1 MTVGGTEPPYGPAAL
16 LKEAPMDSYENP
28 TSSIPFPGGARVLTA
43 PGSAEADHQ
52 EGEGGAAWL
61 SSPFSEGLVAAS
73 DASESEE
80 AFAALA
86 AELEDEEFD
95 EALQALVDE
104 AAGRHL
110 DSAGAWPSG
119 ATEQLATGEVEAWM
133 AGIASEADRLLEHV
147 ERHFADR
154 APESL
159 AEGEVEAVLTEAL
172 AAQGHPGLEGEDFLG
187 ALARKVKSVAKGA
200 VKLAK
205 RGIAIAGGVLL
216 GPLFGIIRKLVPLL
230 LKRVLSFALNK
241 LPPGLQKDAAAL
253 ADKLGIRLPSAVA
266 AVLAPA
272 SAPAATPAAPAAE
285 PAPATEPA
293 AEPAAAAGATL
304 AELFDAEVAGAV
316 AGQRP
321 ATVDEYESEWELL
334 DPGDGREDGA
344 VARLDA
350 ARAELVDRIAEAPPG
365 SVLTAELEQFL
376 PAVMA
381 ALPMIR
387 TGIRVIGRERVVGLI
402 AKPLAELIKGHVG
415 PEASRRLAR
424 AIADKGLGL
433 LSLEAEAQAGG
444 YGRLGAE
451 ALASTLEDTIRA
463 VGQLPPESQAEPLRL
478 QAELQEAFAEAAARH
493 LPSELLRADVG
504 ALELEGESA
513 VWVLMP
519 RGPSRRYRYRKCT
532 RIFPVRIGRQVARAV
547 VLADGE
553 TLEQRLLDEG
563 GGGWPLEA
571 EVHVYE
577 SLPGTHLGHLA
588 AAEGEDL
595 AGGPL
600 DAGEFEELTPRT
612 ASLLLNQPGLGG
624 RPAPAGTARRWYR
637 VAVGGRPR
645 HPRRHKRLLVRLPL
659 TGSRPV
665 LRLHLR
671 LGERSSHRIGELVA
685 QRADVRLVA
694 GFRALIL
701 GVAQRSLPAR
711 LARQFQRTPGA
722 ALSVQQAQ
730 TVAAALGERM
740 VAAISAQLRTLGP
753 SLAAAAR
760 DPAAG
765 MTLIFE
771 FGFADRAALAAGRAD
786 APTITVRPGR
796 HHD

>member
-1 MTVGGTEPPYGPAAL
+1 
-16 LKEAPMDSYENP
+16 MDWYENP

-52 EGEGGAAWL
+52 EGERGPAWL
-61 SSPFSEGLVAAS
+61 ESPFSGGLVTTGA
-73 DASESEE
+73 ASESEE

-110 DSAGAWPSG
+110 ESAGPWAAG
-119 ATEQLATGEVEAWM
+119 GTEQLAAGEVEAWM
-133 AGIASEADRLLEHV
+133 AGIASDADRLLEHV
-147 ERHFADR
+147 ERHFANR
-154 APESL
+154 TPESL

-205 RGIAIAGGVLL
+205 RGIAIAGGALM
-216 GPLFGIIRKLVPLL
+216 GPLFGVLRKLVQPL
-230 LKRVLSFALNK
+230 LKRVLAFALNK

-253 ADKLGIRLPSAVA
+253 AGKLGIQLPAAVTAAVA
-266 AVLAPA
+266 P
-272 SAPAATPAAPAAE
+272 PAAPADAAPTTE
-285 PAPATEPA
+285 PVPATEPA
-293 AEPAAAAGATL
+293 TEPATAAGATL

-316 AGQRP
+316 AGDRETMADQ
-321 ATVDEYESEWELL
+321 YETEWELL
-334 DPGDGREDGA
+334 GPAGEPEDGA

-350 ARAELVDRIAEAPPG
+350 ARADLVDRIAEAPPG
-365 SVLTAELEQFL
+365 SLLTTELEQFL

-381 ALPMIR
+381 ALPMVR
-387 TGIRVIGRERVVGLI
+387 MGIRVVGREKVVGLI

-433 LSLEAEAQAGG
+433 LSLEAEAQDGG

-478 QAELQEAFAEAAARH
+478 QAEVQEAFAEAAARH

-519 RGPSRRYRYRKCT
+519 RRPSRRYRYRKCT
-532 RIFPVRIGRQVARAV
+532 RVFPVRIGRQVARAV
-547 VLADGE
+547 VLADGQ
-553 TLEQRLLDEG
+553 TLEERLLDEG
-563 GGGWPLEA
+563 ASGWPLEA
-571 EVHVYE
+571 EVHLYE

-600 DAGEFEELTPRT
+600 DAGEFEELTPQT
-612 ASLLLNQPGLGG
+612 ASLLLAQPGLGR
-624 RPAPAGTARRWYR
+624 RPGAAGAGMGRRWYR
-637 VAVGGRPR
+637 VTVPGRPR
-645 HPRRHKRLLVRLPL
+645 HRRRRYKRVLVALLL
-659 TGSRPV
+659 TGPRPM
-665 LRLHLR
+665 LRVHLR
-671 LGERSSHRIGELVA
+671 LGERGSHKVGELVA

-701 GVAQRSLPAR
+701 GMAQRSLPER
-711 LARQFQRTPGA
+711 LAHQLQRAPGA
-722 ALSVQQAQ
+722 RPSMEQARAM
-730 TVAAALGERM
+730 AAALGERM
-740 VAAISAQLRTLGP
+740 VAAISAQLSTLGP

-760 DPAAG
+760 DPNAG
-765 MTLIFE
+765 MTITFQ
-771 FGFADRAALAAGRAD
+771 FGFADQAALATGRTD
-786 APTITVRPGR
+786 APTITVRPGH

>member
-1 MTVGGTEPPYGPAAL
+1 
-16 LKEAPMDSYENP
+16 MDWQENP

-52 EGEGGAAWL
+52 EGKRGAAWL
-61 SSPFSEGLVAAS
+61 ESPFSGGLVAAG

-95 EALQALVDE
+95 QALQALVDE

-110 DSAGAWPSG
+110 ESAGAWPSA
-119 ATEQLATGEVEAWM
+119 ATEQLATGEVEAWT
-133 AGIASEADRLLEHV
+133 AGIASEADRLLEYV

-154 APESL
+154 TLESL

-230 LKRVLSFALNK
+230 LKRVLSVALNK

-253 ADKLGIRLPSAVA
+253 AGKLGIRLPSAVA
-266 AVLAPA
+266 AVLAPQ
-272 SAPAATPAAPAAE
+272 ATPAA
-285 PAPATEPA
+285 EPA

-304 AELFDAEVAGAV
+304 AELFDAEVAGV
-316 AGQRP
+316 LAGDRQG
-321 ATVDEYESEWELL
+321 TVDEYESESELL
-334 DPGDGREDGA
+334 DPGEGREDGA

-350 ARAELVDRIAEAPPG
+350 ARAQLVDRIAEAAPG
-365 SVLTAELEQFL
+365 SVITAELEQFL

-387 TGIRVIGRERVVGLI
+387 TGIRVIGREKVVGLI

-478 QAELQEAFAEAAARH
+478 QAEVQEAFAEAVARH

-519 RGPSRRYRYRKCT
+519 RGPSRRYRYRKCS
-532 RIFPVRIGRQVARAV
+532 RIFPVQIGRQVARAV

-553 TLEQRLLDEG
+553 TLEERLLDEG
-563 GGGWPLEA
+563 ASGWPLEA

-588 AAEGEDL
+588 AAEGENL

-624 RPAPAGTARRWYR
+624 RPGAPGMGRRWYR
-637 VAVGGRPR
+637 VAVPGRPR
-645 HPRRHKRLLVRLPL
+645 CHRRRHKRLLVRLQL

-665 LRLHLR
+665 LGVHLH

-685 QRADVRLVA
+685 QRADLRLVA

-701 GVAQRSLPAR
+701 GVAHRSLPTS
-711 LARQFQRTPGA
+711 LARQFQRTPGV
-722 ALSVQQAQ
+722 ALSAQQAQ
-730 TVAAALGERM
+730 SVAAVLGERM

-753 SLAAAAR
+753 SLAAAVR
-760 DPAAG
+760 DPKAG
-765 MTLIFE
+765 MTLTFE
-771 FGFADRAALAAGRAD
+771 FGFADRAALAAGRPD

>member
-1 MTVGGTEPPYGPAAL
+1 
-16 LKEAPMDSYENP
+16 MDSYENS

-52 EGEGGAAWL
+52 EGERGAAWL
-61 SSPFSEGLVAAS
+61 ESPFSEGLVAAG

-110 DSAGAWPSG
+110 ESAGAWPSG
-119 ATEQLATGEVEAWM
+119 ASEQLATGEVEAWM

-154 APESL
+154 TPESL
-159 AEGEVEAVLTEAL
+159 AEGEVETVLTEAL

-187 ALARKVKSVAKGA
+187 ALARKVRSVAKGA

-205 RGIAIAGGVLL
+205 RGIAIAGNVLL

-253 ADKLGIRLPSAVA
+253 AGKLGIRLPSAVA
-266 AVLAPA
+266 AVLAP
-272 SAPAATPAAPAAE
+272 PATPAAAHAAEPSSAAE
-285 PAPATEPA
+285 PAPA
-293 AEPAAAAGATL
+293 AEPAAAAGAIL
-304 AELFDAEVAGAV
+304 AELFDAEVAGAL
-316 AGQRP
+316 AGDRQG
-321 ATVDEYESEWELL
+321 TVDEYEGEWELL
-334 DPGDGREDGA
+334 DPGEGREDGA
-344 VARLDA
+344 LTRLDA
-350 ARAELVDRIAEAPPG
+350 ARVELVDRIAEAAPG
-365 SVLTAELEQFL
+365 SVITAELEQFL
-376 PAVMA
+376 PVVMA

-387 TGIRVIGRERVVGLI
+387 TGIRVIGREKVVGLI

-415 PEASRRLAR
+415 PEAGRRLAR

-451 ALASTLEDTIRA
+451 ALASTMEDTIRA

-478 QAELQEAFAEAAARH
+478 QAEVQEAFAEAAARH
-493 LPSELLRADVG
+493 LPSELLRGDLG

-519 RGPSRRYRYRKCT
+519 RGPSRRYRYRKCS

-553 TLEQRLLDEG
+553 TLEERLLDEG
-563 GGGWPLEA
+563 AGGWPLEA

-624 RPAPAGTARRWYR
+624 RPGAPGRGRRWYR
-637 VAVGGRPR
+637 VAVPGRPR
-645 HPRRHKRLLVRLPL
+645 HHRRRHRRLLVRLLL
-659 TGSRPV
+659 TGPRPV
-665 LRLHLR
+665 LRVHLR

-701 GVAQRSLPAR
+701 GVAQRSLPTR
-711 LARQFQRTPGA
+711 LVRQFQRTPGV
-722 ALSVQQAQ
+722 ALSAEQAQ
-730 TVAAALGERM
+730 SVAAALGERM

-753 SLAAAAR
+753 SLATAAR
-760 DPAAG
+760 DPKAG
-765 MTLIFE
+765 MTLTFE

>member
-1 MTVGGTEPPYGPAAL
+1 
-16 LKEAPMDSYENP
+16 MDWYETP
-28 TSSIPFPGGARVLTA
+28 LSTIPFPGGARVLTA
-43 PGSAEADHQ
+43 PGSAEAGDPQ
-52 EGEGGAAWL
+52 EGEHGSAWL
-61 SSPFSEGLVAAS
+61 ESPFSGGLVTAG
-73 DASESEE
+73 ASESEE
-80 AFAALA
+80 AFAGLA
-86 AELEDEEFD
+86 AELEDEGFD

-110 DSAGAWPSG
+110 ESMGGWAAG

-133 AGIASEADRLLEHV
+133 AGIASDADRLLEHV

-154 APESL
+154 TPESL

-205 RGIAIAGGVLL
+205 RGIAIAGGALL
-216 GPLFGIIRKLVPLL
+216 GPLFGVLRKLVQPL
-230 LKRVLSFALNK
+230 LKRVLAFALNK

-253 ADKLGIRLPSAVA
+253 AGKLGIRLPSAVA

-272 SAPAATPAAPAAE
+272 AAPAAPAAPPADAVPAAE
-285 PAPATEPA
+285 PIPPTEPATEPA
-293 AEPAAAAGATL
+293 TAAGATL

-316 AGQRP
+316 AGDRETMTDQ
-321 ATVDEYESEWELL
+321 YESEWELL
-334 DPGDGREDGA
+334 GPAEEAEDGA

-350 ARAELVDRIAEAPPG
+350 ARADLVDRIAEAPPG
-365 SVLTAELEQFL
+365 SVLTTELEQFL

-381 ALPMIR
+381 VLPMVR
-387 TGIRVIGRERVVGLI
+387 TGISVLGRDKVVGLI
-402 AKPLAELIKGHVG
+402 AKPLAELIKAHVG

-433 LSLEAEAQAGG
+433 LSLEAEAQTGG

-478 QAELQEAFAEAAARH
+478 QAEVQEAFAEAAARH
-493 LPSELLRADVG
+493 LPGELLRPDVG

-519 RGPSRRYRYRKCT
+519 RGPGRRYRYRKCT
-532 RIFPVRIGRQVARAV
+532 RIFPVRIGRQVARTV

-553 TLEQRLLDEG
+553 TLEERLLDEG
-563 GGGWPLEA
+563 ASGWPLEA
-571 EVHVYE
+571 EVHLYE

-600 DAGEFEELTPRT
+600 DAGEFEELTPQT
-612 ASLLLNQPGLGG
+612 ASLLLSQPGLGR
-624 RPAPAGTARRWYR
+624 RPGAPGMGRRWYR

-645 HPRRHKRLLVRLPL
+645 HHRRRHKRVLVRLLL
-659 TGSRPV
+659 TGPRPV
-665 LRLHLR
+665 MRVHVR
-671 LGERSSHRIGELVA
+671 LGERSSQRVGELVA
-685 QRADVRLVA
+685 QRSDVRLVA

-701 GVAQRSLPAR
+701 GVAQRSLPTR
-711 LARQFQRTPGA
+711 IARQFQRTPGE
-722 ALSVQQAQ
+722 ALSMEQARAI
-730 TVAAALGERM
+730 AAALGERM

-760 DPAAG
+760 DPKAG
-765 MTLIFE
+765 MTLTFE

>member
-1 MTVGGTEPPYGPAAL
+1 
-16 LKEAPMDSYENP
+16 MDWYENP

-52 EGEGGAAWL
+52 EGERGAAWL
-61 SSPFSEGLVAAS
+61 ESPFSEGLVAAG

-110 DSAGAWPSG
+110 ESAGPWAAG
-119 ATEQLATGEVEAWM
+119 GTEQLATGEVEAWM
-133 AGIASEADRLLEHV
+133 AGIASDADRLLEHV
-147 ERHFADR
+147 ERHFANR
-154 APESL
+154 TPESL

-172 AAQGHPGLEGEDFLG
+172 AAQGHSGLEGEDFLG
-187 ALARKVKSVAKGA
+187 ALARKIKSVARGA

-205 RGIAIAGGVLL
+205 RGIAIAGGALL
-216 GPLFGIIRKLVPLL
+216 GRLFGVIRGLLPAL
-230 LKRVLSFALNK
+230 LKRVLAAALNK

-253 ADKLGIRLPSAVA
+253 AGKLGIRLPSAVTG
-266 AVLAPA
+266 VLAPA
-272 SAPAATPAAPAAE
+272 AAPAATLPADTAPAAE
-285 PAPATEPA
+285 PTPAAEPATEPA
-293 AEPAAAAGATL
+293 TAAGATL

-316 AGQRP
+316 VGDRETMADQ
-321 ATVDEYESEWELL
+321 YETEWELL
-334 DPGDGREDGA
+334 GPAGEPEDGA
-344 VARLDA
+344 VALLDA
-350 ARAELVDRIAEAPPG
+350 ARADLVDRIAEAAPG
-365 SVLTAELEQFL
+365 SVRTAELEQFL

-381 ALPMIR
+381 AVPMIR
-387 TGIRVIGRERVVGLI
+387 TGIRVLGRDKVVGLI

-415 PEASRRLAR
+415 PEPSRRLAR

-463 VGQLPPESQAEPLRL
+463 VGLLPPESQAEPLRL
-478 QAELQEAFAEAAARH
+478 QAEVQEAFAEAAARH
-493 LPSELLRADVG
+493 LPSELLRGDLG

-519 RGPSRRYRYRKCT
+519 RGPSRRYRYRKCS

-547 VLADGE
+547 VLADGQ
-553 TLEQRLLDEG
+553 TLEERLLDEG
-563 GGGWPLEA
+563 AGGWPLEA

-624 RPAPAGTARRWYR
+624 RPGAPGRGRRWYR
-637 VAVGGRPR
+637 VALPGRPR
-645 HPRRHKRLLVRLPL
+645 HHRRRHRRLLVRLLL
-659 TGSRPV
+659 TGPRPV
-665 LRLHLR
+665 LRVHLR

-694 GFRALIL
+694 GFRTLIL
-701 GVAQRSLPAR
+701 GVAQRSLPTR
-711 LARQFQRTPGA
+711 LARQFQRTPGV
-722 ALSVQQAQ
+722 ALSAEQAQ
-730 TVAAALGERM
+730 SVAAALGERM

-760 DPAAG
+760 DPKAG
-765 MTLIFE
+765 MTLTFE
-771 FGFADRAALAAGRAD
+771 FGFADRAALTAGRAD

>member
-1 MTVGGTEPPYGPAAL
+1 
-16 LKEAPMDSYENP
+16 MDSYENS

-52 EGEGGAAWL
+52 EGERGAAWL
-61 SSPFSEGLVAAS
+61 ESPFSEGLVAAG

-110 DSAGAWPSG
+110 ESAGAWPSG

-154 APESL
+154 TPESL

-187 ALARKVKSVAKGA
+187 ALARKVRSVAKGA

-205 RGIAIAGGVLL
+205 RGIAIAGNVLL
-216 GPLFGIIRKLVPLL
+216 GPLFGILRKLVPPL

-241 LPPGLQKDAAAL
+241 LPQGLQKDAAAL
-253 ADKLGIRLPSAVA
+253 AGKLGIRLPSAMA
-266 AVLAPA
+266 AVLAP
-272 SAPAATPAAPAAE
+272 PATPAAAPAAE
-285 PAPATEPA
+285 PAP
-293 AEPAAAAGATL
+293 EPAAAAGATL

-316 AGQRP
+316 AGQRQAP
-321 ATVDEYESEWELL
+321 VDESESEWELL
-334 DPGDGREDGA
+334 YPGDGREDGA

-365 SVLTAELEQFL
+365 SVITAELEQFL
-376 PAVMA
+376 PVVMA

-387 TGIRVIGRERVVGLI
+387 TGIRVIGREKVVGLI

-415 PEASRRLAR
+415 PEAGRRLAR

-433 LSLEAEAQAGG
+433 LSLEAEAQTGG

-463 VGQLPPESQAEPLRL
+463 VGQLPPESQTEPLRL
-478 QAELQEAFAEAAARH
+478 QAEVQEAFAEAAARH
-493 LPSELLRADVG
+493 LPSELLRGDLG

-519 RGPSRRYRYRKCT
+519 RGPSRRYRYRKCS

-553 TLEQRLLDEG
+553 TLEERLLDEG
-563 GGGWPLEA
+563 AGGWPLEA

-588 AAEGEDL
+588 AAEGENL

-600 DAGEFEELTPRT
+600 DAGEFEELTART
-612 ASLLLNQPGLGG
+612 ASLLLKQPGLGG
-624 RPAPAGTARRWYR
+624 RPGAPGMRRRWYR
-637 VAVGGRPR
+637 VAVPGRPR
-645 HPRRHKRLLVRLPL
+645 HHRRRHKRLLVRLLL
-659 TGSRPV
+659 TGPRPV
-665 LRLHLR
+665 LRVHLR

-701 GVAQRSLPAR
+701 GVAQRSLPTR
-711 LARQFQRTPGA
+711 LVRQFQRTPGL
-722 ALSVQQAQ
+722 ALSAEQAQ
-730 TVAAALGERM
+730 SVAAALGERM

-760 DPAAG
+760 DPKAG
-765 MTLIFE
+765 MTLTFE

>member
-1 MTVGGTEPPYGPAAL
+1 MTVGGSEPPYGPAAL
-16 LKEAPMDSYENP
+16 LKEAPIDSYENP

-154 APESL
+154 TPESL

-241 LPPGLQKDAAAL
+241 LPPGLQKDATAL

-272 SAPAATPAAPAAE
+272 SAPAATPAGP
-285 PAPATEPA
+285 
-293 AEPAAAAGATL
+293 
-304 AELFDAEVAGAV
+304 V

-519 RGPSRRYRYRKCT
+519 RGPSRRYRYRKCS

-577 SLPGTHLGHLA
+577 SLPCTNLGHLA